1 MAEEKFAVG
10 VAEVHA
16 VAFAVF
22 PDFTGGALVFMHPG
36 AVPEGLEA
44 CVPDF
49 HEVILVDV
57 SLMIIGSD
65 TGAGGDAAVGKDGTN
80 GDAGGADVEVAAHI
94 ALVIAQE
101 PFAAVFGHNPAL
113 LTGGLDEIHQA
124 FEFFVG

>member
-22 PDFTGGALVFMHPG
+22 PDFAGGALVFMHPR

-49 HEVILVDV
+49 HEVILVDIA
-57 SLMIIGSD
+57 LMVIGPD
-65 TGAGGDAAVGKDGTN
+65 AGAGGDAAVGKDGAYC
-80 GDAGGADVEVAAHI
+80 DACRTDIEMAAHI
-94 ALVIAQE
+94 AFIIAQE
-101 PFAAVFGHNPAL
+101 AFAAIFGHNPAFFP
-113 LTGGLDEIHQA
+113 GGLDEFHQA

>member
-10 VAEVHA
+10 VPQVHA

-22 PDFTGGALVFMHPG
+22 PDLAGGALVFMHPG

-57 SLMIIGSD
+57 SLMIIGPD
-65 TGAGGDAAVGKDGTN
+65 TGAGGDAAVGKDGSHR
-80 GDAGGADVEVAAHI
+80 DAGGADVEVAAHV
-94 ALVIAQE
+94 AFVIAQE

-113 LTGGLDEIHQA
+113 LTGGLDEFHQTL
-124 FEFFVG
+124 EFFVG